1 MTPAEY
7 RTIAESIGITQAF
20 LADQT
25 GISVGRVNSLSVP
38 SRTLDVPDHAAA
50 ILRDLAADFDAALA
64 RVVEGDTSTLV
75 RHTNERSFWLAHPG
89 LLGWPLASEGILLG
103 HALAAAKGSATVVYQ

>member
-20 LADQT
+20 LAEQT

-38 SRTLDVPDHAAA
+38 SRTLDVPEHAADT
-50 ILRDLAADFDAALA
+50 LRDLVLQFDSALA

-75 RHTNERSFWLAHPG
+75 RHADETSFWAAHPG
-89 LLGWPLASEGILLG
+89 LDGWPLASEGILLG
-103 HALAAAKGSATVVYQ
+103 HALAVAKGAATVVYA